1 MDAPLRIV
9 DRPSAVGFDFT
20 SRMRTLCQDI
30 VARAPAMAHIQ
41 LPRVLIAFSQARKG
55 VQHGLQASL
64 TPLRFAGGSLTTRRR
79 NSTYTLQRIY
89 DPNGREYL
97 YILTFYLPR
106 FLNNSLK
113 EKLTTVFHELWH
125 IGPSCDGDLRRHG
138 GRCYAHSSS
147 QKEYDAHMWQLA
159 QDWLRRA
166 PPSPLYD
173 FLELPFEELQS
184 RYGRIFGLKV
194 PRPKLIPV
202 N

>member
-20 SRMRTLCQDI
+20 SRMRSLCQDI
-30 VARAPAMAHIQ
+30 VARAPSLAHVQ
-41 LPRVLIAFSQARKG
+41 LQRVLIAFSQARKG
-55 VQHGLQASL
+55 VQYGLQASL

-79 NSTYTLQRIY
+79 NGTFTLQRIF
-89 DPNGREYL
+89 DHSGREYL

-125 IGPSCDGDLRRHG
+125 IGPDCDGDLRRHH
-138 GRCYAHSSS
+138 GRCYAHSHS
-147 QKEYDAHMWQLA
+147 QREYDALMWQLA
-159 QDWLRRA
+159 QDWLRLQ
-166 PPSPLYD
+166 PPASLYD
-173 FLELPFEELQS
+173 FLEVPFQELQD
-184 RYGRIFGLKV
+184 RHGRIFGLKV

-202 N
+202 S